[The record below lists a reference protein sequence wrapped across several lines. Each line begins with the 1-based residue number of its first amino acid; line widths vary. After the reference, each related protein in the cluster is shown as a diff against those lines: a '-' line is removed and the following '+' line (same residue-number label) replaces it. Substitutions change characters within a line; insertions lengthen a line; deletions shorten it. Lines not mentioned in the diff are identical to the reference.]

1 MTKRLLLSLTGLLVC
16 MMTFALV
23 TPEEGKYY
31 RIINQNPE
39 KSVNTGGQS
48 YGYAITE
55 NTVNN
60 KLTAEAQAGDTK
72 YNQLWKYTKGKLQN
86 AHTQRYFPSLNISQ
100 AGFTNTY
107 GQTITLEDKGKY
119 FLIKAGNQVHAD
131 GSNTIVG
138 WNDANNQSNWWCFEE
153 VTVDADALKAVQDLY
168 AEQQDKKHELEAIA
182 AKEKTYAPIVEGY
195 FSDGACTQLKD
206 EFKSMTDEAFA
217 ARMTSDNLP
226 AEIQQMV
233 LNIKNE
239 WKDEHNP
246 VLSKRFRVQDYKVYT
261 RCQGPKDKWV
271 STQMADM
278 NNPTGIYTSSLQL
291 MYVFVEGDIPE
302 GTTLKIAGAEGSE
315 ITLIWDWDGTP
326 LHKGLNILYCG
337 TDFTNQWIMYTCEAD
352 YAKPLSEYPDLKIHI
367 EGGKVIGYCD
377 VDYTQTEDAV
387 NADYTTVLENAK
399 SVLGESNWNK
409 INFTVKGERGVM
421 VFPIDCFNDI
431 WSSKTTWG
439 SKIYKSMKFYDDVLK
454 WEWSAM
460 GWQSRVE
467 SGEGDN
473 ELEHLIAGGGEA
485 IYPEYVN
492 NLAPTMMLYQGKNPY
507 SGNSYTCMPGI
518 WAVESSYNGER
529 ANFDV
534 WCVGHESGHNNQ
546 HTINLPSSMESSN
559 NYFSNLITT
568 MYGYRMSRGWNFMSN
583 LNYVQNNIIFSHR
596 DISITLR
603 MYYNLW
609 LYYHRAGHNKQFT
622 QRLHKLL
629 RADRMQFGG
638 EGWHNGAFGGANK
651 GSARNS
657 WLKFYEKACEAAGED
672 LTEYFRLWGFFIP
685 TSKAG
690 GSIEK
695 IDGKYYAYCG
705 DYSSYYIRCEQS
717 DIDAAIKRV
726 KSKGYRVNKE
736 ILFIED
742 RQKLQQRHDPW
753 AQPGDMKP
761 DNGGTL
767 RTEEW
772 LRNEYGDLGYYE
784 DYKAG
789 QESKAQNYSFVANG
803 TNVTLTGEGGVGILV
818 YNGDDIVYYSN
829 KLSFNL
835 PAKVALTDYTIKVI
849 GGDGTELE
857 AVDATEGGKAAQGA
871 SILQEVINKTTAYTG
886 IVDET
891 GTKVGFF
898 TPNGI
903 ANLNAAIAAAQAA
916 IQAGES
922 SRYATLCESLE
933 SEMAA
938 LNGSEGKNPVE
949 ESGIYTLHNVAFNN
963 YLASGALAIAN
974 GSLEE
979 ARWNFV
985 PVAGQQDVYRLQNVK
1000 TLKFANVATGDGFS
1014 VDASLPGDALELLVE
1029 DKGNGQLALK
1039 TVGGVSG
1046 NYKEKNYVH
1055 QTHYDKM
1062 MGWSDG
1068 NAGGSKWYITKVDDI
1083 DVYTKADVQGLIND
1097 TKSLIAQ
1104 VGTLTQGYEK
1114 LALQASDKTAPY
1126 YVSTNKA
1133 NTQYPITNL
1142 VDDDKT
1148 TDFYSKRET
1157 SSSTPHN
1164 FTVNLGAG
1172 NAASQM
1178 RLTIFAANNGLQPK
1192 TIKAIPGESALKFYE
1207 EESTLWEE
1215 IPQLDAQKA
1224 KALDTKEV
1232 SKPYQYWRFQVLEVY
1247 GSTSPQFALSEIQLR
1262 TLNTALAYN
1271 PGYEGVA
1278 KNLVTDADNAQKAA
1292 ANKIAILSTPLTN
1305 VTVYDTLKTAY
1316 DALKAAADEATD
1328 IEGITLGETKA
1339 GEGIYDLSGR
1349 RVSKPAKAGIYVVNG
1364 KKIVK

>member
-100 AGFTNTY
+100 AGYTNTY
-107 GQTITLEDKGKY
+107 GQAITLEDKGKY

-246 VLSKRFRVQDYKVYT
+246 ALSKRFRVQDYKVYT

-278 NNPTGIYTSSLQL
+278 NNPTGIYTNSLQL

-473 ELEHLIAGGGEA
+473 ELEHLTAGGGEA

-559 NYFSNLITT
+559 NYFSNLIDV
-568 MYGYRMSRGWNFMSN
+568 WLPHEPWLEFH
-583 LNYVQNNIIFSHR
+583 VQYELCAEQH
-596 DISITLR
+596 
-603 MYYNLW
+603 
-609 LYYHRAGHNKQFT
+609 H
-622 QRLHKLL
+622 LL
-629 RADRMQFGG
+629 
-638 EGWHNGAFGGANK
+638 
-651 GSARNS
+651 
-657 WLKFYEKACEAAGED
+657 
-672 LTEYFRLWGFFIP
+672 
-685 TSKAG
+685 
-690 GSIEK
+690 
-695 IDGKYYAYCG
+695 
-705 DYSSYYIRCEQS
+705 SS
-717 DIDAAIKRV
+717 
-726 KSKGYRVNKE
+726 
-736 ILFIED
+736 
-742 RQKLQQRHDPW
+742 
-753 AQPGDMKP
+753 
-761 DNGGTL
+761 
-767 RTEEW
+767 
-772 LRNEYGDLGYYE
+772 
-784 DYKAG
+784 
-789 QESKAQNYSFVANG
+789 
-803 TNVTLTGEGGVGILV
+803 
-818 YNGDDIVYYSN
+818 
-829 KLSFNL
+829 
-835 PAKVALTDYTIKVI
+835 
-849 GGDGTELE
+849 
-857 AVDATEGGKAAQGA
+857 
-871 SILQEVINKTTAYTG
+871 
-886 IVDET
+886 
-891 GTKVGFF
+891 
-898 TPNGI
+898 
-903 ANLNAAIAAAQAA
+903 
-916 IQAGES
+916 
-922 SRYATLCESLE
+922 
-933 SEMAA
+933 
-938 LNGSEGKNPVE
+938 
-949 ESGIYTLHNVAFNN
+949 
-963 YLASGALAIAN
+963 
-974 GSLEE
+974 
-979 ARWNFV
+979 
-985 PVAGQQDVYRLQNVK
+985 
-1000 TLKFANVATGDGFS
+1000 
-1014 VDASLPGDALELLVE
+1014 
-1029 DKGNGQLALK
+1029 
-1039 TVGGVSG
+1039 
-1046 NYKEKNYVH
+1046 
-1055 QTHYDKM
+1055 
-1062 MGWSDG
+1062 
-1068 NAGGSKWYITKVDDI
+1068 
-1083 DVYTKADVQGLIND
+1083 
-1097 TKSLIAQ
+1097 
-1104 VGTLTQGYEK
+1104 
-1114 LALQASDKTAPY
+1114 
-1126 YVSTNKA
+1126 
-1133 NTQYPITNL
+1133 
-1142 VDDDKT
+1142 
-1148 TDFYSKRET
+1148 
-1157 SSSTPHN
+1157 
-1164 FTVNLGAG
+1164 
-1172 NAASQM
+1172 
-1178 RLTIFAANNGLQPK
+1178 
-1192 TIKAIPGESALKFYE
+1192 
-1207 EESTLWEE
+1207 
-1215 IPQLDAQKA
+1215 
-1224 KALDTKEV
+1224 
-1232 SKPYQYWRFQVLEVY
+1232 
-1247 GSTSPQFALSEIQLR
+1247 
-1262 TLNTALAYN
+1262 
-1271 PGYEGVA
+1271 
-1278 KNLVTDADNAQKAA
+1278 
-1292 ANKIAILSTPLTN
+1292 
-1305 VTVYDTLKTAY
+1305 
-1316 DALKAAADEATD
+1316 
-1328 IEGITLGETKA
+1328 
-1339 GEGIYDLSGR
+1339 
-1349 RVSKPAKAGIYVVNG
+1349 
-1364 KKIVK
+1364 

>member
-1 MTKRLLLSLTGLLVC
+1 MIKRLLLSLAGLLVC
-16 MMTFALV
+16 LITYALV
-23 TPEEGKYY
+23 TPETGKYY
-31 RIINQNPE
+31 RIVNQNPD
-39 KSVNTGGQS
+39 KAVNTGGHT
-48 YGYAITE
+48 YGYVITE
-55 NTVNN
+55 NIVNN

-72 YNQLWKYTKGKLQN
+72 YNQLWKYVNGKLQN
-86 AHTQRYFPSLNISQ
+86 AHTSRYFPSLNISQ
-100 AGFTNTY
+100 AGYTTTA
-107 GQTITLEDKGKY
+107 GVTVTLENKGKY

-153 VTVDADALKAVQDLY
+153 VTVNEEALKAVQDQY
-168 AEQQDKKHELEAIA
+168 AEQQNKKHELEAIA

-206 EFKSMTDEAFA
+206 EFKSMTDEAFLSK
-217 ARMTSDNLP
+217 MVSDGLP
-226 AEIQQMV
+226 EQIQSMV

-246 VLSKRFRVQDYKVYT
+246 ALSKRFRVQDYKVYT

-271 STQMADM
+271 ATQMADM
-278 NNPTGIYTSSLQL
+278 NNPTGIYTNSLQL

-367 EGGKVIGYCD
+367 EGGNVIGYSD

-387 NADYTTVLENAK
+387 NADYTTILENAK

-431 WSSKTTWG
+431 WSSKTQWG
-439 SKIYKSMKFYDDVLK
+439 SKIYKSMKFYDNVLK

-467 SGEGDN
+467 NGEGDN
-473 ELEHLIAGGGEA
+473 DLEHLAIGGGEA

-518 WAVESSYNGER
+518 WAVESSYNAER

-534 WCVGHESGHNNQ
+534 WCVGHESGHNIQ

-583 LNYVQNNIIFSHR
+583 MNYVQNNIIFSQR

-638 EGWHNGAFGGANK
+638 DGWHEGSFGGANK
-651 GSARNS
+651 GSAKNS

-685 TSKAG
+685 TSQAG

-695 IDGKYYAYCG
+695 IGTKYYAYCG
-705 DYSSYYIRCEQS
+705 DYSSYYINCEQS

-726 KSKGYRVNKE
+726 KAKGYRVNKE
-736 ILFIED
+736 IMFIED

-772 LRNEYGDLGYYE
+772 LRNEYGDLGFYE
-784 DYKAG
+784 DYKVG

-803 TNVTLTGEGGVGILV
+803 TTVTLTGEGGVGVLV

-829 KLSFNL
+829 KLTFTL
-835 PAKVALTDYTIKVI
+835 PAEVALTDYTVKVI

-871 SILQEVINKTTAYTG
+871 SILQEVVDDTRFYTSM
-886 IVDET
+886 IDET
-891 GTKVGFF
+891 NTKVGFF
-898 TPNGI
+898 TPEAAENLIKAIDEARKAI
-903 ANLNAAIAAAQAA
+903 ANKDASQF
-916 IQAGES
+916 
-922 SRYATLCESLE
+922 ATLCERLQ
-933 SEMAA
+933 SEMQQLSA
-938 LNGSEGKNPVE
+938 GTGKVQIS
-949 ESGIYTLHNVAFNN
+949 ESGIYTLRNN
-963 YLASGALAIAN
+963 ARGRYLTDEASTAATADGKNAKWL
-974 GSLEE
+974 
-979 ARWNFV
+979 F
-985 PVAGQQDVYRLQNVK
+985 VK
-1000 TLKFANVATGDGFS
+1000 TGSKYYMQNYDTQKLIGGWYTVNAESLGAAQSLTLK
-1014 VDASLPGDALELLVE
+1014 DA
-1029 DKGNGQLALK
+1029 GNGTWYLK
-1039 TVGGVSG
+1039 MPNDGG
-1046 NYKEKNYVH
+1046 K
-1055 QTHYDKM
+1055 DKCINNTPSNEQIIQ
-1062 MGWSDG
+1062 WDED
-1068 NAGGSKWYITKVDDI
+1068 GGSQWYITKVEDI
-1083 DVYTKADVQGLIND
+1083 DYITQADVQQLINE
-1097 TKSLIAQ
+1097 TKNLVAT
-1104 VGTLTQGYEK
+1104 VGTVSVGFQK
-1114 LALQASDKTAPY
+1114 LNLQAADKNAPY
-1126 YVSTNKA
+1126 YVSTNKS
-1133 NTQYPITNL
+1133 NTQFPIANL
-1142 VDDDKT
+1142 VDGDKT
-1148 TDFYSKRET
+1148 TDFYTKRET
-1157 SSSTPHN
+1157 SSSIPHN
-1164 FTVNLGAG
+1164 FTINLGAG
-1172 NAASQM
+1172 NEAQQM
-1178 RLTIFAANNGLQPK
+1178 RLTIIAPNDGLQPK
-1192 TIKAIPGESALKFYE
+1192 VIKAIPGESALNFFE
-1207 EESTLWEE
+1207 EEATLWED
-1215 IPQLDAQKA
+1215 IPLLEAQKA

-1232 SKPYQYWRFQVLEVY
+1232 SKPYQYWRFQVLAVH
-1247 GSTSPQFALSEIQLR
+1247 GSDVPQFGLSDIQLR
-1262 TLNTALAYN
+1262 TLTTTLNYN
-1271 PGYEGVA
+1271 EGYEGVG
-1278 KNLVTDADNAQKAA
+1278 KNLVMDAEAAHKAA
-1292 ANKIAILSTPLTN
+1292 TSKLAIISTALTN
-1305 VTVYDTLKTAY
+1305 LDTYTTLKAAY
-1316 DALKAAADEATD
+1316 DALKNAVDVVTD
-1328 IEGITLGETKA
+1328 IEDVFSDETRR
-1339 GEGIYDLSGR
+1339 EGIYDLFGR
-1349 RVSKPAKAGIYVVNG
+1349 PLGKVARPGIYVING
-1364 KKIVK
+1364 KKMMAK

>member
-60 KLTAEAQAGDTK
+60 KLTAEAQAGDAK

-100 AGFTNTY
+100 AGYTNTY
-107 GQTITLEDKGKY
+107 GQAITLEDKGKY

-246 VLSKRFRVQDYKVYT
+246 ALSKRFRVQDYKVYT

-271 STQMADM
+271 ATQMADM
-278 NNPTGIYTSSLQL
+278 NNPTGIYTNSLQL

-431 WSSKTTWG
+431 WSSKTESG

-473 ELEHLIAGGGEA
+473 ELEHLTAGGGEA

-492 NLAPTMMLYQGKNPY
+492 NLAPTMMLYKGKNPY

-518 WAVESSYNGER
+518 WAVESSYNAER

-534 WCVGHESGHNNQ
+534 WCVGHESGHNIQ

-583 LNYVQNNIIFSHR
+583 MNYVQNNIIFSHR

-638 EGWHNGAFGGANK
+638 EGWHEGSFGGANK
-651 GSARNS
+651 GSAKNS

-685 TSKAG
+685 TSEAG

-695 IDGKYYAYCG
+695 IGTKYYAYCG
-705 DYSSYYIRCEQS
+705 DYSSYYINCEQS

-726 KSKGYRVNKE
+726 KAKGYRVNKE

-803 TNVTLTGEGGVGILV
+803 TTVTLTGEGGVGVLV

-829 KLSFNL
+829 KLTFTL
-835 PAKVALTDYTIKVI
+835 PAEVALTDYTVKVI

-871 SILQEVINKTTAYTG
+871 SILQEV
-886 IVDET
+886 VDET
-891 GTKVGFF
+891 KFYTNLIDNTNTKVGFY
-898 TPNGI
+898 TPEAAVSLNEAIEAAREAI
-903 ANLNAAIAAAQAA
+903 ANKDASQF
-916 IQAGES
+916 
-922 SRYATLCESLE
+922 ATLCERLQ
-933 SEMAA
+933 SEMQQLSA
-938 LNGSEGKNPVE
+938 GTGKVQIS
-949 ESGIYTLHNVAFNN
+949 ESGIYTLRNN
-963 YLASGALAIAN
+963 ARGRYLTDEASTAATADGKNAKWL
-974 GSLEE
+974 
-979 ARWNFV
+979 F
-985 PVAGQQDVYRLQNVK
+985 VK
-1000 TLKFANVATGDGFS
+1000 TGSKYYMQNYDTQKLIGGWYTVNAESLGAAQSLTLK
-1014 VDASLPGDALELLVE
+1014 DA
-1029 DKGNGQLALK
+1029 GNGTWYLK
-1039 TVGGVSG
+1039 MPNDGG
-1046 NYKEKNYVH
+1046 K
-1055 QTHYDKM
+1055 DKCINNTP
-1062 MGWSDG
+1062 WNEQIIQWDED
-1068 NAGGSKWYITKVDDI
+1068 GGSQWYITKVEDI
-1083 DVYTKADVQGLIND
+1083 DYFTQADVQQLINE
-1097 TKSLIAQ
+1097 TKNLVAT
-1104 VGTLTQGYEK
+1104 VGTLSEGFQK
-1114 LALQASDKTAPY
+1114 LDLQASDKNAPY
-1126 YVSTNKA
+1126 YVSTNKS
-1133 NTQYPITNL
+1133 NTQFPIANL
-1142 VDDDKT
+1142 VDGNKE
-1148 TDFYSKRET
+1148 TDFYTKRET
-1157 SSSTPHN
+1157 SSSIPHN
-1164 FTVNLGAG
+1164 FTINLGAG
-1172 NAASQM
+1172 NEAQQM
-1178 RLTIFAANNGLQPK
+1178 RLTIIAPNDGLQPK
-1192 TIKAIPGESALKFYE
+1192 VIKAIPGESALKFFE
-1207 EESTLWEE
+1207 EEATLWED
-1215 IPQLDAQKA
+1215 IPLLEAQKA
-1224 KALDTKEV
+1224 KALSTKEV
-1232 SKPYQYWRFQVLEVY
+1232 GKPYQYWRFQVLAVH
-1247 GSTSPQFALSEIQLR
+1247 GSDVPQFGLSDIQLR
-1262 TLNTALAYN
+1262 TLTTTLAYN
-1271 PGYEGVA
+1271 TGYEGVG
-1278 KNLVTDADNAQKAA
+1278 KNLVMDAEAAHKAA
-1292 ANKIAILSTPLTN
+1292 TSKLAVISTALTN
-1305 VTVYDTLKTAY
+1305 LDTYSTLKAAY
-1316 DALKAAADEATD
+1316 DALKEATD
-1328 IEGITLGETKA
+1328 QATGIEGVAAGESKSA
-1339 GEGIYDLSGR
+1339 EGIYDLSGR

-1364 KKIVK
+1364 KKVVK